1 MIYVLRGIS
10 VIITNIKHMDNMPG
24 IFKHSMKGDD
34 YKLTTN
40 ILVIA

>member
-1 MIYVLRGIS
+1 MIYFLRAIS
-10 VIITNIKHMDNMPG
+10 VIITNIKHIDNIPG
-24 IFKHSMKGDD
+24 ILKHSMKGGD